1 MIEDVDQKEIKPDPD
16 EDEFSLKGITPS
28 ISPFAAAC
36 IGLIGGFFLYQIV
49 GGTITLLIFGLN
61 MKNAPVNS
69 LRLMTMA
76 GEVLFILLPAL
87 LFTKWFYKDITR
99 VLRVK
104 VPELKEL
111 FLFTLGLI
119 VLIPLLQSFMTLQ
132 NYFLDK
138 LAQHYHLINYLKS
151 LVDKLDSYV
160 ANTYES
166 LIKPNSV
173 PEAGLIILIVAI
185 VPAICEETM
194 FRGFV
199 QRSFEFKMK
208 PFKAALITAI
218 FFGLYHFNPYGLF
231 ALIALGFYLGY
242 ASYSSNSLILAMFL
256 HFLNNFTA
264 ITIYFAAGN
273 KDLLDNSAASDVDAK
288 MAFIVFSVLL
298 LLFAGVI
305 YLIRRY
311 YSQKN
316 MRKDY
321 AGMS

>member
-1 MIEDVDQKEIKPDPD
+1 MIEDLDQKEIKPDPD

-36 IGLIGGFFLYQIV
+36 IGLVGGFFLYQIV

-208 PFKAALITAI
+208 PFKAALLTAI

-231 ALIALGFYLGY
+231 ALIALGLYLGY
-242 ASYSSNSLILAMFL
+242 ASYSSNSIILAMFL
-256 HFLNNFTA
+256 HFLNNFSA
-264 ITIYFAAGN
+264 IIIYFAAGN
-273 KDLLDNSAASDVDAK
+273 KEMLDNAPVTAADAK
-288 MAFIVFSVLL
+288 MALVVFLALL

-305 YLIRRY
+305 YLIRHY
-311 YSQKN
+311 YSQKI
-316 MRKDY
+316 MRR
-321 AGMS
+321 SEE

>member
-1 MIEDVDQKEIKPDPD
+1 MIEDLDQKEIKPDPP
-16 EDEFSLKGITPS
+16 EDEFSLKEIIPS
-28 ISPFAAAC
+28 ISPLAAAC

-49 GGTITLLIFGLN
+49 GGTLTLLIFGMN
-61 MKNAPVNS
+61 IKNAPVNG

-104 VPELKEL
+104 IPELKEL
-111 FLFTLGLI
+111 LLFTLGLI
-119 VLIPLLQSFMTLQ
+119 VLIPLLQAFMTIQ
-132 NYFLDK
+132 NFYIDK

-151 LVDKLDSYV
+151 LLDKLDAYV
-160 ANTYES
+160 ETTYEG
-166 LIKPNSV
+166 LIRPGSI
-173 PEAGLIILIVAI
+173 PEAGLIILIVAV

-208 PFKAALITAI
+208 PVKAALLTAV

-242 ASYSSNSLILAMFL
+242 ASYSSNSIILAMFL
-256 HFLNNFTA
+256 HFLNNFAA
-264 ITIYFAAGN
+264 IIIYFAAGN
-273 KDLLDNSAASDVDAK
+273 RDVLDNSAVSGADAK
-288 MAFIVFSVLL
+288 MAFIALIVSL

-305 YLIRRY
+305 YLIRNY

-316 MRKDY
+316 MRKEY
-321 AGMS
+321 AGMP